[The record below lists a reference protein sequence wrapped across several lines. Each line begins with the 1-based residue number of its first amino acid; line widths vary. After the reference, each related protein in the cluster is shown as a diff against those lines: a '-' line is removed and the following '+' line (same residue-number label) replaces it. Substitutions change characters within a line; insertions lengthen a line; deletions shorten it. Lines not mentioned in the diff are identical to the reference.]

1 MPKETPGLKFPLQI
15 TDENAGYELAELKET
30 VRFNLK
36 NIILT
41 NPNERIMIPDF
52 GVGITQALFERN
64 SYDLLELIRDRLV
77 QQISIYAPY
86 ITILEL
92 LIDPVSEISIRISL
106 KYEIDF
112 AKIVDILDITVS
124 NN

>member
-1 MPKETPGLKFPLQI
+1 MPKDTPGLKFPLQI

>member
-1 MPKETPGLKFPLQI
+1 MPKDMPGLKFPLQI
-15 TDENAGYELAELKET
+15 TDENAGYELADLKET

-52 GVGITQALFERN
+52 GVGITQALFERS
-64 SYDLLELIRDRLV
+64 SYDLLELIQNRMTK
-77 QQISIYAPY
+77 QISVYAPY
-86 ITILEL
+86 VTILEL
-92 LIDPVSEISIRISL
+92 VLDPVEDTSLRISL

-112 AKIVDILDITVS
+112 AKIVDILDITIS